1 MECQA
6 PIDNVLLTSDVP
18 IDLLDVEKN
27 SAVVSYSTCDP
38 EVNKLMY
45 TKVINDMVLSL
56 YSNLT
61 FIMLIFIFQSGNV
74 LLATYRCQAN
84 TTRLEIKIRTIEGQ
98 YGTLLA
104 YVTPRLQPK
113 CCQVQEYKIKPLSL
127 HMRTHNVD
135 LDRYNFTGRTVMF
148 GVHLEDSMDILL
160 LIYTL

>member
-1 MECQA
+1 MA
-6 PIDNVLLTSDVP
+6 GVP
-18 IDLLDVEKN
+18 HERQFTN
-27 SAVVSYSTCDP
+27 
-38 EVNKLMY
+38 
-45 TKVINDMVLSL
+45 
-56 YSNLT
+56 
-61 FIMLIFIFQSGNV
+61 FIPNFLFQSGNV

-135 LDRYNFTGRTVMF
+135 LDRYNFTRRVVMF
-148 GVHLEDSMDILL
+148 KVHHNIKWRIL
-160 LIYTL
+160 

>member
-1 MECQA
+1 M
-6 PIDNVLLTSDVP
+6 
-18 IDLLDVEKN
+18 KN
-27 SAVVSYSTCDP
+27 PHERQFT
-38 EVNKLMY
+38 N
-45 TKVINDMVLSL
+45 
-56 YSNLT
+56 
-61 FIMLIFIFQSGNV
+61 FIPNFLFQSGNV

-135 LDRYNFTGRTVMF
+135 LDRYTFTGRV
-148 GVHLEDSMDILL
+148 VIDKIN
-160 LIYTL
+160 Y

>member
-1 MECQA
+1 MA
-6 PIDNVLLTSDVP
+6 VIVVLQFNIL
-18 IDLLDVEKN
+18 
-27 SAVVSYSTCDP
+27 
-38 EVNKLMY
+38 
-45 TKVINDMVLSL
+45 
-56 YSNLT
+56 
-61 FIMLIFIFQSGNV
+61 MLIFIFQSGNV

-135 LDRYNFTGRTVMF
+135 LDRYNFTGRAVIF
-148 GVHLEDSMDILL
+148 EVHYFYAYIVGE
-160 LIYTL
+160 T